1 MMPVPLSSLSERAS
15 VTVVIPCFNSASTL
29 ERAFSSV
36 IDQTLLPEKIIFVN
50 DGSTDNTK
58 RVIISLQTK
67 YGREWLEFIDLSQNQ
82 GPSHARNLGM
92 RQAKTEYIAFLDAD
106 DTWHPRKL
114 EIQYAWMQS
123 HPDVALTG
131 HKIEVLSDSSPEVS
145 VPSELIAKKVSKWRA
160 LLSNPFSTPT
170 VMMKKDLPHIFEEGQ
185 HHAEDYLYW
194 LKVCMSE
201 EKVYRLEIPLAY
213 IHKAVYSEGGLSQSL
228 LEMEKG
234 ELTTYKEIYRSKSIN
249 LFQYYGLIVY
259 SLLKFVR
266 RAFLSG
272 ISKKS

>member
-1 MMPVPLSSLSERAS
+1 MLTSLSSVAERAS
-15 VTVVIPCFNSASTL
+15 VTVVIPCFNNASTL

-36 IDQTLLPEKIIFVN
+36 IEQTLLPEKIIFVN
-50 DGSTDNTK
+50 DGSSDNT
-58 RVIISLQTK
+58 RQMITSLQTK
-67 YGREWLEFIDLSQNQ
+67 YGGEWLEFIDLGQNH
-82 GPSHARNLGM
+82 GPSHARNQGM
-92 RQAKTEYIAFLDAD
+92 RLAKSDYIAFLDAD

-114 EIQYAWMQS
+114 EIQYSWMQS
-123 HPDVALTG
+123 HPDIALTG
-131 HKIEVLSDSSPEVS
+131 HKIEVASDSTPEIS
-145 VPSELIAKKVSKWRA
+145 LSSELIAKKVSKWRA

-170 VMMKKDLPHIFEEGQ
+170 VMMKKELPHIFEEGQ

-213 IHKAVYSEGGLSQSL
+213 IHKAAYNAGGLSKSL

-234 ELTTYKEIYRSKSIN
+234 ELRTYKEIYRSKSIN

-266 RAFLSG
+266 RACLSG

>member
-1 MMPVPLSSLSERAS
+1 MLASLSSVAERAS

-29 ERAFSSV
+29 DRALTSV
-36 IDQTLLPEKIIFVN
+36 IEQTLLPEKIIFVN
-50 DGSTDNTK
+50 DGSSDNT
-58 RVIISLQTK
+58 RQVINSLQTK
-67 YGREWLEFIDLSQNQ
+67 YGREWLEFIELAQNH
-82 GPSHARNLGM
+82 GPSHARNQGVS
-92 RQAKTEYIAFLDAD
+92 RAKSNYIAFLDAD

-114 EIQYAWMQS
+114 EIQYDWMQA

-131 HKIEVLSDSSPEVS
+131 HKIKVASDSSPEVS
-145 VPSELIAKKVSKWRA
+145 LPSELIAKKVSKWRA

-170 VMMKKDLPHIFEEGQ
+170 VMMKKELPHTFEEGQ

-213 IHKAVYSEGGLSQSL
+213 IHKAAYNAGGLSKSL
-228 LEMEKG
+228 LKMEKG
-234 ELTTYKEIYRSKSIN
+234 ELRTYKEIYRSDSIN
-249 LFQYYGLIVY
+249 FFQYYGLVVY

-272 ISKKS
+272 ISRKL

>member
-1 MMPVPLSSLSERAS
+1 MLASLSSVAERAS

-36 IDQTLLPEKIIFVN
+36 IEQTLLPEKIIFVD
-50 DGSTDNTK
+50 DGSSDNT
-58 RVIISLQTK
+58 RQMITSLQTK
-67 YGREWLEFIDLSQNQ
+67 YGGEWLDFIDLGQNH
-82 GPSHARNLGM
+82 GPSHARNQGVS
-92 RQAKTEYIAFLDAD
+92 RAKSDYIAFLDAD

-114 EIQYAWMQS
+114 EIQYTWMQS
-123 HPDVALTG
+123 HPDIALTG
-131 HKIEVLSDSSPEVS
+131 HKIKVASDSSPEVS
-145 VPSELIAKKVSKWRA
+145 LPSELIAKKVSKWRA

-170 VMMKKDLPHIFEEGQ
+170 VMMKKELPHIFEEGQ

-213 IHKAVYSEGGLSQSL
+213 IHKAAYNAGGLSKSL
-228 LEMEKG
+228 LKMEKG
-234 ELTTYKEIYRSKSIN
+234 ELRAYKEIYRSKSIN